1 MRIIVGFILFFY
13 LNNIYS
19 NNDSLV
25 INPWSQMSL
34 LADSNNY
41 NLFFGGPSS
50 IYKSILYETDK
61 LSILSDHPF
70 YLFEQIDIPNL
81 NLPVPVVDVQY
92 LLGAQ
97 LEQNLAI
104 YHSQPISKNSNY
116 AVSYLNRSHNGY
128 YKNQSTNSNYIQAH
142 YFLNSKNDSYKIH
155 GGLKNHRVFNMQ
167 NGGISNDSNFT
178 NASDLFSSRLLMDV
192 NMDHSYS
199 NDKSLNA
206 FINQSFKLSPSLDT
220 SNKLSNG
227 SNLLNLSLNYLRK
240 FRNYYDSLSSNHFLY
255 NHFDSIFSND
265 TLSKN
270 IWYSNLTFKRSFSG
284 DSINRFF
291 SLGLNSELINHYN
304 QSLDTLLNNHS
315 VESDFISNNNHTKFL
330 LSAEY
335 FPFGY
340 KKNNFELNF
349 NLSKK
354 LSQKIVLNSDF
365 RINEIRPAF
374 ELQNFVSNHQIWL
387 NSFNNMTSYYGMGE
401 LQIGSFSCKLNY
413 SEINNPIYFNEISL
427 PNQFDESSQVIQTS
441 FSYKLKTKKIGLLS
455 EIIHQ
460 YQGGSQI
467 FQLPELIAQLKFNCS
482 LTHKK
487 SNLKLFLGIN
497 ARYYSSFHLMN
508 YSPTINQFTISKEK
522 LQDQYFIADFVAK
535 TRIKRVTLYL
545 IISHLNAGLMGYNY
559 FTALNYPS
567 PDRYVKFGINWLFLN

>member
-1 MRIIVGFILFFY
+1 MRIIMGFVLCFC

-25 INPWSQMSL
+25 INPWNQMSL

-50 IYKSILYETDK
+50 VYKSIFFESEK

-70 YLFEQIDIPNL
+70 YSAEQNNLPNL
-81 NLPVPVVDVQY
+81 NLPVPVVNVQY

-97 LEQNLAI
+97 VEQNLAI
-104 YHSQPISKNSNY
+104 YHSQPISENSNY

-128 YKNQSTNSNYIQAH
+128 YKNQSTNSNYFQVH
-142 YFLNSKNDSYKIH
+142 YFFSSKHDQYKLH
-155 GGLKNHRVFNMQ
+155 AGLKNHRIYNRQ

-199 NDKSLNA
+199 NDKLLNA
-206 FINQSFKLSPSLDT
+206 FINQSFKLSSSLDT
-220 SNKLSNG
+220 SNTFSKS
-227 SNLLNLSLNYLRK
+227 LNLINLSMGYLNK

-255 NHFDSIFSND
+255 NHYDSIFSND

-270 IWYSNLTFKRSFSG
+270 IWYSNLSFKTSFHR
-284 DSINRFF
+284 DSILRHF
-291 SLGLNSELINHYN
+291 SVGLNSEIINHYN
-304 QSLDTLLNNHS
+304 QSLDSSLNNHC
-315 VESDFISNNNHTKFL
+315 VESNFVLEKKSAKFL
-330 LSAEY
+330 INAKY
-335 FPFGY
+335 FPSGY
-340 KKNNFELNF
+340 KKNNYSLNLNF
-349 NLSKK
+349 SKK

-365 RINEIRPAF
+365 RINEIRPVF
-374 ELQNFVSNHQIWL
+374 ELQNFVSNHQIWS
-387 NSFNNMTSYYGMGE
+387 NSFNNMTFYSGMGE
-401 LQIGSFSCKLNY
+401 LQMGNFSCKLNY
-413 SEINNPIYFNEISL
+413 SEINNPIYFNEVSF
-427 PNQFDESSQVIQTS
+427 PNQFEGSSQVIQTS
-441 FSYKLKTKKIGLLS
+441 FNYKLNRKRIGLLS

-460 YQGGSQI
+460 YQGGGQI
-467 FQLPELIAQLKFNCS
+467 FQLPELIAQLKFNYS
-482 LTHKK
+482 IISKK
-487 SNLKLFLGIN
+487 SNHKLFLGIN
-497 ARYYSSFHLMN
+497 ARYYSSFYLMN
-508 YSPTINQFTISKEK
+508 YSPTINQFSISNEK
-522 LQDQYFIADFVAK
+522 LQNQYFIADFIAK

-545 IISHLNAGLMGYNY
+545 MISHLNSGFMGYNY